1 MGSNPAAP
9 TILFPAH
16 LPVAFENPGL
26 PEFPAGGCGWMFRR
40 VWIGMERSAKRNS
53 VDIGEVDILAPN
65 LKKRMSGVTSTVFRL
80 VPVQA
85 RSLRIATVGPAI
97 PSNIPQVSLLEVA
110 LMARRG
116 PSGVRVWHARRNIEM
131 VAGLL
136 LKTFLRK
143 RLRLVFTSAAQRDHK
158 PFTKWLIGRMDRV
171 IATSSKSA
179 GFLEVEN
186 TIIHHGIDTALFSPA
201 ADKREIRRRLG
212 LPETSVLVGCFGRV
226 RFQKGNDL
234 FVEAMLRLLPDR
246 PDVVAVMMGGV
257 TEENRKFADNLAAR
271 AQSAGLGERILFLP
285 EEKNWDISPWFK
297 ALDLYIAPQ
306 RWEGFGLT
314 PLEAMACGVPVVAT
328 RAGAFEDLVADG
340 ETGRLVDIED
350 IDALTHATAELLD
363 DPAMRAQWS
372 ENAVRHAEENFRIE
386 IEADAINAIYR
397 DLLAAS

>member
-1 MGSNPAAP
+1 
-9 TILFPAH
+9 
-16 LPVAFENPGL
+16 
-26 PEFPAGGCGWMFRR
+26 
-40 VWIGMERSAKRNS
+40 MERSAKRNS

-110 LMARRG
+110 RMARRG

-186 TIIHHGIDTALFSPA
+186 TVIHHGIDTGLFSPA

-314 PLEAMACGVPVVAT
+314 PLEAMSCGVPVLAT
-328 RAGAFEDLVADG
+328 RVGAFEELVSAG
-340 ETGRLVDIED
+340 ETGALVAPDDI
-350 IDALTHATAELLD
+350 
-363 DPAMRAQWS
+363 PAMTRAADSLLADRAALAALGRAARAQALS
-372 ENAVRHAEENFRIE
+372 RFRIE
-386 IEADAINAIYR
+386 DEAAALVAIYR
-397 DLLAAS
+397 DLLAKG